1 MELPTI
7 SKEQNDIIEL
17 LKNNNN
23 VIVESVAGSGKTT
36 SNLYIAKSLPNYNI
50 LLLTY
55 NAKLKIETRE
65 KIEALNI
72 KNLET
77 HSYHSFCV
85 KYYNPVSYTDTEIKK
100 IIINKTEPKI
110 KLNYDLVILDE
121 SQDITPLYY
130 DLICKILKDNNKS
143 AQLCLLGDRYQ
154 NVYDFNDADSRFMI
168 YADKLFNF
176 NKLNWARCKLSQSY
190 RITSNMAKFINN
202 CLMNTEHIKSDK
214 VSNHKP
220 NYIICNTFDKKP
232 FEELKRY
239 LGMGYKPDD
248 IFILAPSV
256 KNDKSPVRTLEN
268 LIKKYLDI
276 PVYVPTS
283 DDEKLD
289 ADVIKNKLIFS
300 TFHQAKGLERK
311 VVITFSFDDSYF
323 KFFKKDKNPLFCP
336 NEIYVAATRALEHLT
351 VYHHNQAEHFKFANI
366 NKLKT
371 FCNYIEKDK
380 IRKSN
385 TNGGVQII
393 QVADLL
399 KHLPAEIIDNC
410 INYININKVKEATT
424 NINVETKVKD
434 KDGYENVS
442 EITGVA
448 IPSYFEYINTKKMT
462 IYEDLKYKQANENK
476 EIPNFDKIELDKI
489 TENELLYLANYY
501 CAYRSGFLYK
511 TYQIT
516 NYDWITKEQLL
527 ESIKNLNTLNITNN
541 AIYEQSIEIENKT
554 IDKCLVGYID
564 CIDENNIYEFKC
576 VQKIE
581 KTHILQLAIYMF
593 MIETRNR
600 NVILQK
606 YKEKMEKNNKS
617 LTNKIA
623 TKGEALK
630 YINKYKTKN
639 DLVLKNINELNATK
653 DIINNYLLYNILSD
667 ELLKIESDY
676 DKISQMIKYL
686 IEYKY
691 KHNITKSDNDFI
703 NNFLEVSSKY
713 FNDIVID
720 KSKSE
725 DITKD
730 VQIIK
735 SDKII
740 LDIETD
746 GFDNIIQVAYKMYD
760 TDMKV
765 IKIKNIY
772 INDGI
777 HFTDYYK
784 RISKE
789 TIVNKG
795 ITPKEAS
802 KILYNDINNTNI
814 LIGHN
819 IKSFDYEKIKNYIN
833 RYYNDKFK
841 DTIIFHDTCTN
852 DKICSIVGA
861 KNKNNRIKK
870 PRLEELY
877 KFLFPDENIITDS
890 THTADYDVEITEKCY
905 NKIQSEYKL
914 F

>member
-1 MELPTI
+1 
-7 SKEQNDIIEL
+7 
-17 LKNNNN
+17 
-23 VIVESVAGSGKTT
+23 
-36 SNLYIAKSLPNYNI
+36 
-50 LLLTY
+50 
-55 NAKLKIETRE
+55 
-65 KIEALNI
+65 
-72 KNLET
+72 
-77 HSYHSFCV
+77 
-85 KYYNPVSYTDTEIKK
+85 
-100 IIINKTEPKI
+100 
-110 KLNYDLVILDE
+110 
-121 SQDITPLYY
+121 
-130 DLICKILKDNNKS
+130 
-143 AQLCLLGDRYQ
+143 
-154 NVYDFNDADSRFMI
+154 
-168 YADKLFNF
+168 
-176 NKLNWARCKLSQSY
+176 
-190 RITSNMAKFINN
+190 
-202 CLMNTEHIKSDK
+202 
-214 VSNHKP
+214 
-220 NYIICNTFDKKP
+220 
-232 FEELKRY
+232 
-239 LGMGYKPDD
+239 
-248 IFILAPSV
+248 
-256 KNDKSPVRTLEN
+256 
-268 LIKKYLDI
+268 
-276 PVYVPTS
+276 
-283 DDEKLD
+283 
-289 ADVIKNKLIFS
+289 
-300 TFHQAKGLERK
+300 
-311 VVITFSFDDSYF
+311 
-323 KFFKKDKNPLFCP
+323 
-336 NEIYVAATRALEHLT
+336 
-351 VYHHNQAEHFKFANI
+351 
-366 NKLKT
+366 
-371 FCNYIEKDK
+371 
-380 IRKSN
+380 
-385 TNGGVQII
+385 
-393 QVADLL
+393 
-399 KHLPAEIIDNC
+399 
-410 INYININKVKEATT
+410 
-424 NINVETKVKD
+424 
-434 KDGYENVS
+434 
-442 EITGVA
+442 
-448 IPSYFEYINTKKMT
+448 
-462 IYEDLKYKQANENK
+462 
-476 EIPNFDKIELDKI
+476 
-489 TENELLYLANYY
+489 
-501 CAYRSGFLYK
+501 
-511 TYQIT
+511 
-516 NYDWITKEQLL
+516 
-527 ESIKNLNTLNITNN
+527 
-541 AIYEQSIEIENKT
+541 
-554 IDKCLVGYID
+554 
-564 CIDENNIYEFKC
+564 
-576 VQKIE
+576 
-581 KTHILQLAIYMF
+581 
-593 MIETRNR
+593 
-600 NVILQK
+600 
-606 YKEKMEKNNKS
+606 MEKNNKS

-623 TKGEALK
+623 NKGDALK

-639 DLVLKNINELNATK
+639 DLILKNINELNTTK

-703 NNFLEVSSKY
+703 NNYLEVSSKY

-784 RISKE
+784 RISYE
-789 TIVNKG
+789 TIVSKG

-905 NKIQSEYKL
+905 NKIQSYYKL